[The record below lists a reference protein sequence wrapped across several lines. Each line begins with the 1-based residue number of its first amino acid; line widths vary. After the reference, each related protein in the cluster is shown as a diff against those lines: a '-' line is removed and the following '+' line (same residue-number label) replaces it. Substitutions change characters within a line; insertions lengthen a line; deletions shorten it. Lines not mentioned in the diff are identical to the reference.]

1 MYEFWYDY
9 GKPKYNEKAKLS
21 YMDTD
26 SCIVHIKTKD
36 SYKDILKDFLKRFDT
51 LRYELEMRLPK
62 EKNKKVIGLMI
73 DELCSKIRKEL
84 VGLGAKT

>member
-1 MYEFWYDY
+1 
-9 GKPKYNEKAKLS
+9 
-21 YMDTD
+21 MDTD
-26 SCIVHIKTKD
+26 SYIVHIKTKD
-36 SYKDILKDFLKRFDT
+36 IYKDILKDFLKRFDT